1 MRLVPCVLG
10 IRERVPRGHQWARA
24 HLAGRCWI
32 NCTCQD
38 NAGDR
43 EGGTGDSSAARP
55 GKQPAGS
62 TPGCCARRPP
72 GGRFYL
78 SKPGMAQIPSAHG
91 TPAPLAALAGA
102 FLGNVKTARDFLVT
116 AVTPSWL
123 GGGTAAVPA
132 PVGAQ
137 LGASWRGS
145 SCPAPHSPQHHAVP
159 GPPPAPHLAPEVAR
173 TDSEPSD
180 AATAR
185 SHPPC
190 PQATTRR
197 TSATQVPPRAQ
208 HRQEELRQPRAP
220 RVSPPHLCSPKQGT
234 PPAPHKAS
242 PPPHHRHP
250 RVRGHPRQGAAPAPS
265 PPGAVI
271 PTQGAP
277 STAVTSCPVPCR
289 ADGSAEQTQT
299 AGGVRVEPRRGAG
312 CCTHSPPVPQAAP
325 PPSARNRG
333 RERGGRVAH
342 VGPLGSSSLS
352 LHVARDNGSL

>member
-145 SCPAPHSPQHHAVP
+145 SCPAPHSPQHHTVP
-159 GPPPAPHLAPEVAR
+159 GPPPAPQPVPEVAR
-173 TDSEPSD
+173 TDLEPSD
-180 AATAR
+180 AATPR
-185 SHPPC
+185 
-190 PQATTRR
+190 
-197 TSATQVPPRAQ
+197 VPP
-208 HRQEELRQPRAP
+208 
-220 RVSPPHLCSPKQGT
+220 
-234 PPAPHKAS
+234 
-242 PPPHHRHP
+242 
-250 RVRGHPRQGAAPAPS
+250 
-265 PPGAVI
+265 
-271 PTQGAP
+271 
-277 STAVTSCPVPCR
+277 
-289 ADGSAEQTQT
+289 
-299 AGGVRVEPRRGAG
+299 
-312 CCTHSPPVPQAAP
+312 PPVPKPQPGGRAP
-325 PPSARNRG
+325 PECHPELSAGRRSCASPEHPACPHLTFAPPSREHPQRPTKPPRLRTTATPGCPATPG
-333 RERGGRVAH
+333 RAQRLH
-342 VGPLGSSSLS
+342 PHLLGL
-352 LHVARDNGSL
+352 

>member
-1 MRLVPCVLG
+1 MAWRAASWEHPRVLRTPPSRG
-10 IRERVPRGHQWARA
+10 EILSLQTWHGPDPVRPRNPSALGCTGWGFPRKCQNSPGLPGDSCDTQ
-24 HLAGRCWI
+24 LAG
-32 NCTCQD
+32 
-38 NAGDR
+38 G
-43 EGGTGDSSAARP
+43 GDSSSACSR
-55 GKQPAGS
+55 GCPAWS
-62 TPGCCARRPP
+62 E
-72 GGRFYL
+72 
-78 SKPGMAQIPSAHG
+78 
-91 TPAPLAALAGA
+91 
-102 FLGNVKTARDFLVT
+102 
-116 AVTPSWL
+116 L
-123 GGGTAAVPA
+123 GGLILPCSPLTSAPRGARTPTCPPPCPRGCQDRFGTKRH
-132 PVGAQ
+132 
-137 LGASWRGS
+137 S
-145 SCPAPHSPQHHAVP
+145 HSPQ
-159 GPPPAPHLAPEVAR
+159 PPQWCP
-173 TDSEPSD
+173 
-180 AATAR
+180 
-185 SHPPC
+185 PPC

-197 TSATQVPPRAQ
+197 TSATRVPPRAQ
-208 HRQEELRQPRAP
+208 RGQEELSQPRAP

-250 RVRGHPRQGAAPAPS
+250 GVRGHPRQGAAPAPS

-333 RERGGRVAH
+333 QERGGRVAH